1 MIIKNICILFLAL
14 LLVSCKT
21 IDVKTTDNNLL
32 TSGISICGGGLD
44 KGLSATIEAEY
55 KKQKLKGNIDAG
67 FKQYVHAVLDAN
79 GASEEKYERYINCV
93 LEVDGRERKSKDK
106 SMCINSCDK
115 NRTFCISDN
124 EATYNQCIR
133 KGQSSCMVQCATVF
147 GLSKSQCVEN
157 CDMNKSHNIGQ
168 WEKNHGCISAT
179 NNQCDISYNSCT
191 STCN

>member
-1 MIIKNICILFLAL
+1 MIRKNIFILFLAI
-14 LLVSCKT
+14 LLVSCGS
-21 IDVKTTDNNLL
+21 IDVKDNDNKLL

-44 KGLSATIEAEY
+44 KGVSATIEAEY
-55 KKQKLKGNIDAG
+55 EKQKGNIDAG

-79 GASEEKYERYINCV
+79 GASEQKYERYINCV

-106 SMCINSCDK
+106 SMCRSSCDK
-115 NRTFCISDN
+115 NRTLCINDN
-124 EATYNQCIR
+124 KSTYNQCIR
-133 KGQSSCMVQCATVF
+133 KGQSSCMVQCATVY
-147 GLSKSQCVEN
+147 GLSKSQCLSN

-191 STCN
+191 TTCN